1 VCTVHCTVHVA
12 PCTLHDVPGTG
23 TLHVARHVIG
33 SDPPVID
40 PWLSASDASRLLR
53 VNRATLYAYVS
64 RGLVRSQAR
73 PGATRERQYSGDDI
87 ERLRRRTEERR
98 DPAKAAARALHWGV
112 PVLESSLTL
121 IDGLRLYYRG
131 HDAVVLARTRSVAD
145 VAALIWTGGFDTAVP
160 RVSTA
165 HLTSGAMRRLP
176 SFVARAKGVL
186 AEAAIRDAQA
196 YDLRLP
202 AVVATGWK
210 IVTLL
215 ASVGA
220 NGKGST
226 TPVDRWLARAWG
238 VGDRGQDV
246 LRAALILCADHEL
259 NVSSFTARCV
269 ASASSNPYV
278 VVMAGLAA
286 LEGPRHGGAAARVVS
301 MLEAMRRTGHLD
313 TAIAERLGRGETIE
327 GFGHPLYRSGDP
339 RATALMELMRERF
352 ARAPDLRYVEQFAD
366 AAASALRDK
375 PNIDFALAALTR
387 VLRLPPASPL
397 TIFAIGRSIGWIG
410 HAIEQYASGQLIRP
424 RARYVG
430 VVPASNI

>member
-1 VCTVHCTVHVA
+1 
-12 PCTLHDVPGTG
+12 
-23 TLHVARHVIG
+23 
-33 SDPPVID
+33 
-40 PWLSASDASRLLR
+40 
-53 VNRATLYAYVS
+53 
-64 RGLVRSQAR
+64 
-73 PGATRERQYSGDDI
+73 
-87 ERLRRRTEERR
+87 
-98 DPAKAAARALHWGV
+98 
-112 PVLESSLTL
+112 
-121 IDGLRLYYRG
+121 
-131 HDAVVLARTRSVAD
+131 
-145 VAALIWTGGFDTAVP
+145 
-160 RVSTA
+160 
-165 HLTSGAMRRLP
+165 
-176 SFVARAKGVL
+176 
-186 AEAAIRDAQA
+186 
-196 YDLRLP
+196 
-202 AVVATGWK
+202 
-210 IVTLL
+210 
-215 ASVGA
+215 
-220 NGKGST
+220 
-226 TPVDRWLARAWG
+226 
-238 VGDRGQDV
+238 
-246 LRAALILCADHEL
+246 LILCADHEL

-286 LEGPRHGGAAARVVS
+286 LEGPRHGGTAARVVS